1 MNKATMDNDPIRTA
15 MHKCLDA
22 AMNEA
27 SNDGNRILPGTVI
40 GEPSIGRYVKSNNFD
55 VRIRVTDEFERD
67 GKTGRTIGKETRV
80 MAILTTRVTTTATLR
95 IQ

>member
-1 MNKATMDNDPIRTA
+1 MNNDPIRTA

-22 AMNEA
+22 AMN
-27 SNDGNRILPGTVI
+27 
-40 GEPSIGRYVKSNNFD
+40 EPSIGRYVKSNNFD

-67 GKTGRTIGKETRV
+67 GKTGRVIGKETRV